1 MHDDFFMDLDFFY
14 MLALCKR
21 YERDLVNLNRFL
33 LGFLIVAPCTS
44 FAASDA
50 SFNMA
55 AQLLSAAR
63 NGNTRLVQ
71 NLINSGADVNYIDS
85 TGVSVVCTAI
95 MNNDIRAVQ
104 VLQMYGADASQ
115 CDRQIKNYRARNNP
129 TADTGLFSGLSSSH
143 KLLLSVAGTG
153 AVIAG
158 LLWATD
164 AFEDDNGNSS
174 SSSNSGGHT
183 SGGSGSGGSGSGLNA
198 ALTVPYGPAMVTTTG
213 AVSDLYN
220 YDESL
225 DLYSNDGFA
234 DAFNFMNVNGNYL
247 LMMHGYSPF
256 ARGYMGQ
263 TTLRYA
269 NNNNL
274 PVPSSVYGAM
284 QLSDAEV
291 SGGIPI
297 NVALITSNGIN
308 AADNTSLADRF
319 FLWSKVNGTSVLNAS
334 NTMISSKYFN
344 NSVTLGSGES
354 GDTKV
359 ADDTVTEITS
369 FDLSGN
375 NTAIH
380 NTSATDDDNL
390 LAKIVGG
397 YTSGNFDGD
406 ADSEN
411 PGDFVGFLPN
421 GQMTIY
427 RTGGAS
433 MPYYYNYTALN
444 DAATKSVINSST
456 DLQNVFADYGRA
468 KVSVIA
474 NLDVIEPLYNVGS
487 KTVADIVSLS
497 SADYENNFYN
507 WVAGAYGNGDTTT
520 VTQNSLKQSVQSFFT
535 GLGTN
540 YFPITVFSVGGVETD
555 SEYSGQSKYAT
566 VENAAPLIFTGANKL
581 FMSVVAVNLQAGSTA
596 SASSISGFTPNT
608 TYRLS
613 QWQSGTV
620 ANPEY
625 YKSRICGIAGAGTST
640 VDPWCFAAAG
650 KNDEQAT
657 AAAAGA
663 AGSVKAAFS
672 YMDNKTVFTL
682 LALTADGAYLGTN
695 PSDGKAWGT
704 TVETATAALGAYLSS
719 MYSLPTD
726 YQTYVDNGTMSYLDA
741 FKQVFGYGL
750 INLER
755 ATTPG
760 KSIYY
765 YTDGKIVSSAGNA
778 YWRAAANSKARM
790 SNVFGA
796 RAATVPVSFYD
807 VVTAADNSISVPRVW
822 NMELSLGT
830 DVSHGLYL
838 GDTLAE
844 LKTHDVDNTV
854 AVGNFKFG
862 LARSE
867 KYYDDNMGGIDDLSV
882 EYNNDR
888 FGFVSNYQHYLT
900 DGMGRFS
907 GNANPVLS
915 LVSNAVSTGA
925 EFKSGRFAIMGRGFV
940 GEITNDDLLEND
952 PVISNNFAA
961 AKLGDVMGAE
971 SGLRFNGEK
980 LSLATNVGNMRESG
994 TVLGGQF
1001 VGLLGGADTNYVD
1014 ATLKYNIAPDVDFS
1028 LRGTFA
1034 LTDTNGASNGIING
1048 ISELKSNAY
1057 AANVRFKNFDLTVSA
1072 PLALIDGHLNYSHA
1086 DFIVDDNN
1094 NLQIKNAG
1102 EYAIDLTPEKREY
1115 RFNASYRHKFGDWT
1129 DGALGFIYRVHPNN
1143 TDAFGN
1149 ESIFMMKLSHRLGI

>member
-1 MHDDFFMDLDFFY
+1 MDLDFFY

-44 FAASDA
+44 FAAGDA

-198 ALTVPYGPAMVTTTG
+198 ALTVPYGPAMITTTG

-225 DLYSNDGFA
+225 DLYSSDGFA

-308 AADNTSLADRF
+308 ATDNTSLADRF

-359 ADDTVTEITS
+359 ADDTVTEIIS

-397 YTSGNFDGD
+397 YTSGNFDGN

-520 VTQNSLKQSVQSFFT
+520 VTQNSLKQSVQSFFS

-608 TYRLS
+608 TYKLS

-822 NMELSLGT
+822 NMDLSLGT

-844 LKTHDVDNTV
+844 LKTHDIDNTV

-980 LSLATNVGNMRESG
+980 LALATNVGNMRESG

-1014 ATLKYNIAPDVDFS
+1014 ATLKYNIAPDVDFA

-1034 LTDTNGASNGIING
+1034 WTDTDLVSNGIING

>member
-1 MHDDFFMDLDFFY
+1 MIKFNRVFIGSVLFVPG
-14 MLALCKR
+14 AL
-21 YERDLVNLNRFL
+21 
-33 LGFLIVAPCTS
+33 
-44 FAASDA
+44 FAAPGAD
-50 SFNMA
+50 FNMA

-225 DLYSNDGFA
+225 DLYSSDGFA

-359 ADDTVTEITS
+359 ADDTVTEIIS

-540 YFPITVFSVGGVETD
+540 YFPITVFSVSGVETD

-566 VENAAPLIFTGANKL
+566 VENAAPLIFAGANKL
-581 FMSVVAVNLQAGSTA
+581 FMSVVAVNLPST

-952 PVISNNFAA
+952 PGVSNNFAA

-980 LSLATNVGNMRESG
+980 LALATNVGNMRESG

-1014 ATLKYNIAPDVDFS
+1014 ATLKYNIAPDVDFA

-1034 LTDTNGASNGIING
+1034 WTDTDLVSNGVING

-1072 PLALIDGHLNYSHA
+1072 PLALVDGRLNYSHA

>member
-1 MHDDFFMDLDFFY
+1 MIKFNRVFIGSVLFMPG
-14 MLALCKR
+14 AL
-21 YERDLVNLNRFL
+21 
-33 LGFLIVAPCTS
+33 
-44 FAASDA
+44 FAAPGTD
-50 SFNMA
+50 FNMA

-71 NLINSGADVNYIDS
+71 NLINSGANVNYVDS
-85 TGVSVVCTAI
+85 TGVSVVCTAV
-95 MNNDIRAVQ
+95 MNNDVRAVQ

-115 CDRQIKNYRARNNP
+115 CDRQIKNYRARTNP
-129 TADTGLFSGLSSSH
+129 VPESGLFAGLSSSH
-143 KLLLSVAGTG
+143 KLLLATAGG
-153 AVIAG
+153 AAIIGG

-164 AFEDDNGNSS
+164 AFENDNGNIS

-183 SGGSGSGGSGSGLNA
+183 GGGSGSGGSNSGLTA
-198 ALTVPYGPAMVTTTG
+198 AWTVPYGPAMMTTTG

-220 YDESL
+220 YDEAL
-225 DLYSNDGFA
+225 DFYSSDDFA
-234 DAFNFMNVNGNYL
+234 NTFNFMNANGNYL
-247 LMMHGYSPF
+247 LMMHGYAPF

-297 NVALITSNGIN
+297 NVALITANGIN
-308 AADNTSLADRF
+308 AAANTSLADRF

-344 NSVTLGSGES
+344 NTVTLGSGEA
-354 GDTKV
+354 GDTKI
-359 ADDTVTEITS
+359 ADDTVTEIGS

-375 NTAIH
+375 NKAIH

-397 YTSGNFDGD
+397 YTSGNLDGD
-406 ADSEN
+406 ANSES

-427 RTGGAS
+427 RTGGAT

-444 DAATKSVINSST
+444 DAAAKSVTNSST

-474 NLDVIEPLYNVGS
+474 NLDVIEPLYNVGA

-497 SADYENNFYN
+497 SADYENNFYS
-507 WVAGAYGNGDTTT
+507 WIATAYGNGDTTT
-520 VTQNSLKQSVQSFFT
+520 VTQNSLKQSVQSFFS

-540 YFPITVFSVGGVETD
+540 YFPITVFSAGGVETD
-555 SEYSGQSKYAT
+555 SVYSGQSKVAT
-566 VENAAPLIFTGANKL
+566 VENVAPLIFTGAQKL
-581 FMSVVAVNLQAGSTA
+581 FMSVVAVNLPSTN
-596 SASSISGFTPNT
+596 ASSVSGFTPGT
-608 TYRLS
+608 TYKLS
-613 QWQSGTV
+613 QWQSGTET
-620 ANPEY
+620 NPEY
-625 YKSRICGIAGAGTST
+625 YKSRICGIAGTGTSS

-663 AGSVKAAFS
+663 AGAVKAAFS
-672 YMDNKTVFTL
+672 YMDNKNVFTL

-695 PSDGKAWGT
+695 PADNKAWGT
-704 TVETATAALGAYLSS
+704 TAESATAALVSYLSS

-726 YQTYVDNGTMSYLDA
+726 YQIYVDNGTMSYLDA

-750 INLER
+750 INLDR
-755 ATTPG
+755 AVTPG
-760 KSIYY
+760 KSVYY
-765 YTDGKIVSSAGNA
+765 YTNGKIVSAAGNA
-778 YWRAAANSKARM
+778 YWRAATNSVARM

-796 RAATVPVSFYD
+796 RAATVPVTFYD

-830 DVSHGLYL
+830 DASHGLYL

-844 LKTHDVDNTV
+844 LKTHDVDNSV

-867 KYYDDNMGGIDDLSV
+867 KFYDDNMGGIDNMSL

-888 FGFVSNYQHYLT
+888 FGFISNYQHYLT
-900 DGMGRFS
+900 DGAGRFS

-915 LVSNAVSTGA
+915 LISNAVATGA
-925 EFKSGRFAIMGRGFV
+925 EFKHGRFSIMGRAFI
-940 GEITNDDLLEND
+940 GEITNEDLLEND
-952 PVISNNFAA
+952 PAVSNNFAA
-961 AKLGDVMGAE
+961 AKLGSAFGAE
-971 SGLRFNGEK
+971 SGLQFNGEK
-980 LSLATNVGNMRESG
+980 LSLVSSVGNMHESG

-1001 VGLLGGADTNYVD
+1001 VGLLGDTDTNYVD
-1014 ATLKYNIAPDVDFS
+1014 AKLKYNVTPDVDFS

-1034 LTDTNGASNGIING
+1034 WTDTNGASNGIING
-1048 ISELKSNAY
+1048 ISELKSNAF

-1072 PLALIDGHLNYSHA
+1072 PLALIDGRLNYSHA
-1086 DFIVDDNN
+1086 DFVVDDNN

-1129 DGALGFIYRVHPNN
+1129 DGALGFIYRINPNN
-1143 TDAFGN
+1143 TDEFGN